1 MSGINNLIKFFY
13 NIIHDQILY
22 KFIIVGFS
30 AALLLLLFTEIF
42 TSFMEIPVQISV
54 LISWEIALLWAFF
67 LLEKWTFSKLK
78 KKNSKIGRLIRFHLI
93 TVIALV
99 INEVVLTVL
108 LTQTN
113 FHYLVAEGFGILCGF
128 LFNYP
133 MNRRF
138 SWGLK
143 SVYN

>member
-1 MSGINNLIKFFY
+1 MSGIKNLIKFFY
-13 NIIHDQILY
+13 NIIHDQILH

-30 AALLLLLFTEIF
+30 AALVLLLFTEIF
-42 TSFMEIPVQISV
+42 TSLMEIPVQISV

-93 TVIALV
+93 TVITLV